1 MAKIVSLTLPEFAWL
16 SGGEHEKGGD
26 PLKGRNVVM
35 HVRSASVI
43 EFFLEGDFVEASDSI
58 LKYPFVY
65 RNLVG
70 IKETHVA
77 VLHFSAAV
85 DDREVLFDVLK
96 KAASWYCEY
105 MMWEDNNIEN
115 EKNISLN

>member
-1 MAKIVSLTLPEFAWL
+1 MKKLIDVTLPEWVWL
-16 SGGEHEKGGD
+16 NGGEHEKGGD
-26 PLKGRNVVM
+26 PLNGRNVIM
-35 HVRSASVI
+35 HVRSATVI
-43 EFFLEGDFVEASDSI
+43 EFFLEDDFVEASDSI

-70 IKETHVA
+70 IKEKHVA

-85 DDREVLFDVLK
+85 DDRDVLFDILK